1 MTPDK
6 PILGL
11 RVKNFFE
18 EYRQKAETY
27 ECVVCKMIFSNNF
40 NLECNHC
47 ICEYCIKKKRYEKC
61 PKDGHEIINFINAF
75 NDSFIGDEILGD
87 LKVKCIF
94 EDKGCQ
100 WSGIFDEFYS
110 KHLNECKFN
119 IYKENNNKNDDYDI
133 IIDGENDENIINN
146 NEKYMDESILN
157 RKRKLKKENKQKVKI
172 RNNSEKKHIR
182 NTLFDSKFS
191 NFSIFQQTNIFNN
204 INLLP
209 QEDKNI
215 NKNLN
220 YNEKENIINDN
231 GIILDKYFFEDY
243 NNNIIIDS
251 NLTKNQFP
259 YNYYFTAPLD
269 NTFNCQIE
277 VISRDIKNNDEIS
290 FGLTNLN
297 NNEYIEIIS
306 TKDNIFLFIF
316 QNIIR
321 IFYDSDTFYINNEHG
336 NFNREIVFVKDENIR
351 YYPTIILNN
360 QFDKLK
366 VSHN

>member
-1 MTPDK
+1 M
-6 PILGL
+6 
-11 RVKNFFE
+11 
-18 EYRQKAETY
+18 
-27 ECVVCKMIFSNNF
+27 
-40 NLECNHC
+40 
-47 ICEYCIKKKRYEKC
+47 
-61 PKDGHEIINFINAF
+61 
-75 NDSFIGDEILGD
+75 
-87 LKVKCIF
+87 
-94 EDKGCQ
+94 
-100 WSGIFDEFYS
+100 
-110 KHLNECKFN
+110 
-119 IYKENNNKNDDYDI
+119 
-133 IIDGENDENIINN
+133 
-146 NEKYMDESILN
+146 
-157 RKRKLKKENKQKVKI
+157 
-172 RNNSEKKHIR
+172 
-182 NTLFDSKFS
+182 
-191 NFSIFQQTNIFNN
+191 
-204 INLLP
+204 
-209 QEDKNI
+209 
-215 NKNLN
+215 
-220 YNEKENIINDN
+220 
-231 GIILDKYFFEDY
+231 DKYFFEDY
-243 NNNIIIDS
+243 NNNITIDS

-336 NFNREIVFVKDENIR
+336 NFNREIVFVKDENIK